1 MPNSDIDY
9 EEYKQIQSSRFF
21 GGDIKMVQKRLRA
34 AYKFF
39 KPMVKPQYPVLDL
52 GTRDGWLVEFLT
64 RKGFKD
70 VQGVELNEKAV
81 DWAQSQGRNVV
92 IGDMHDLSSFPSN
105 HYHTILSIH
114 SLEHCY
120 DVPKV
125 VDEFHRLL
133 VPGGVLYVE
142 VPREQEAD
150 RTMAHFTPFNSLKA
164 VEKQL
169 GSRFETLKQ
178 RVDHIDKNIYHIL
191 SAHRK
196 HPNV

>member
-1 MPNSDIDY
+1 MADDFDYKEYKKVQASRFSGSDIT
-9 EEYKQIQSSRFF
+9 I
-21 GGDIKMVQKRLRA
+21 VQKRLKT

-39 KPMVKPQYPVLDL
+39 KPIVKPQHPVLDL
-52 GTRDGWLVEFLT
+52 GTRDGWFVEYLT
-64 RKGFKD
+64 KKGFKD
-70 VQGVELNEKAV
+70 IQGVELNKEAV
-81 DWAQSQGRNVV
+81 KWAQSQGRNV
-92 IGDMHDLSSFPSN
+92 IAGDMHDLSMFPPN

-125 VDEFHRLL
+125 VDGFHRLL
-133 VPGGVLYVE
+133 VPGGVLYIE
-142 VPREQEAD
+142 VPREQKAN
-150 RTMAHFTPFNSLKA
+150 RKMAHFTPFSSPEII
-164 VEKQL
+164 VEQL
-169 GSRFETLKQ
+169 GDRFETLKQ